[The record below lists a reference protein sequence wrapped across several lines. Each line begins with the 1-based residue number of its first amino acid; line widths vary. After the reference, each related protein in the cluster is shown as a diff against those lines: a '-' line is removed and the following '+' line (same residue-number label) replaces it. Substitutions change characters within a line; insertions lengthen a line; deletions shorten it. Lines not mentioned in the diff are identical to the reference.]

1 MCDRSASLVFDSAV
15 SFERES
21 NTTFWLFSGKELY
34 ESKPM
39 DSDSDERPKFVKKN
53 VIDINQNISPP
64 IDVSFYTNR
73 DNRIRLANV
82 SYKCIINVFFTNRR
96 R

>member
-1 MCDRSASLVFDSAV
+1 
-15 SFERES
+15 
-21 NTTFWLFSGKELY
+21 
-34 ESKPM
+34 M

-82 SYKCIINVFFTNRR
+82 SYKCIFYDL
-96 R
+96 